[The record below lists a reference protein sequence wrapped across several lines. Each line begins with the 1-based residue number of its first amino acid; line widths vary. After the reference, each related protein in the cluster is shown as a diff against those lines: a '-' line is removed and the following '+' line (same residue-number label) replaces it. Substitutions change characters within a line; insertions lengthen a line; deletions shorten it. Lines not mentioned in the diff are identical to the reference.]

1 MKKIGIIGGGSWATA
16 LIKILQENES
26 ELFWWMRD
34 GDQMNYILKH
44 GKNPKYLSSCE
55 LLKEKL
61 HITTNLDELIIN
73 VDILIIATPSA
84 FVYDIFKKTT
94 SDQLNNK
101 FIITAIK
108 GIIPQTNQLP
118 VNYFSK
124 HYDKLISNI
133 GIITGPCHAEE
144 VSMERLSYLTVACT
158 DIDKALNISSR
169 ISNRYIFSNAINDSI
184 GAELSSVLKNVYA
197 LAAGVCN
204 GLGYGDNFL
213 AVLISNAIQEL
224 ERFLNKM
231 HPLNRDVKSSAY
243 LGDLLV
249 TAYSIHSRNRR
260 FGMMIGKGYSVK
272 ATQIEMSMAD

>member
-1 MKKIGIIGGGSWATA
+1 MKIIGIIGGGSWATA

-34 GDQMNYILKH
+34 GGQMNYILKH

-84 FVYDIFKKTT
+84 FVHDIFKKTT

-118 VNYFSK
+118 VNYFSE
-124 HYDKLISNI
+124 HYDKSISNI
-133 GIITGPCHAEE
+133 GII
-144 VSMERLSYLTVACT
+144 
-158 DIDKALNISSR
+158 
-169 ISNRYIFSNAINDSI
+169 
-184 GAELSSVLKNVYA
+184 
-197 LAAGVCN
+197 
-204 GLGYGDNFL
+204 YG
-213 AVLISNAIQEL
+213 
-224 ERFLNKM
+224 
-231 HPLNRDVKSSAY
+231 
-243 LGDLLV
+243 
-249 TAYSIHSRNRR
+249 
-260 FGMMIGKGYSVK
+260 
-272 ATQIEMSMAD
+272 